1 MKILLLGKNGQVGWV
16 LQRSLAALGDVVAL
30 DRPGTAELCGDLE
43 DLAGIATTIRQLQPA
58 VIVNAAA
65 YTLVDKAETEPELA
79 QRINADA
86 PALLAQEAAK
96 IGAWLVHYSTDY
108 VFDGSGNKPWQEEDP
123 TGPLSVYGATKRA
136 GEQAILASGA
146 KALIFRTS
154 WVYAARGHNFVK
166 TMLRL
171 AQEREALSVVADQ
184 IGAPTSADLIADVTA
199 LALSRVLN
207 DPGSAQLSG
216 LYHLVAAGE
225 DSWCGFAR
233 YALAEAERAGVAL
246 KVGPDQVGAI
256 STADYPTAAPRPLN
270 SRLCTQKL
278 EHTFRL
284 KMPPWQ
290 AGVERMLQEFLK

>member
-1 MKILLLGKNGQVGWV
+1 M
-16 LQRSLAALGDVVAL
+16 
-30 DRPGTAELCGDLE
+30 
-43 DLAGIATTIRQLQPA
+43 QPA

-65 YTLVDKAETEPELA
+65 YTLVDKAEEEPELA
-79 QRINADA
+79 QRLNADA
-86 PALLAQEAAK
+86 PALLAQEAARL
-96 IGAWLVHYSTDY
+96 GAWLVHYSTDY
-108 VFDGSGNKPWQEEDP
+108 VFDGSGDRPWQEDDP

-154 WVYAARGHNFVK
+154 WVYATRGHNFVK

-171 AQEREALSVVADQ
+171 AQEREAMGIVADQ

-199 LALSRVLN
+199 LAISRVLGEA
-207 DPGSAQLSG
+207 DDSSLAG

-233 YALAEAERAGVAL
+233 YALAEAERAGIAL
-246 KVGPDQVGAI
+246 RLARSSCVVSPRAN
-256 STADYPTAAPRPLN
+256 TRPRPPP
-270 SRLCTQKL
+270 TQLAAVCRKL
-278 EHTFRL
+278 EQTFRL

-290 AGVERMLQEFLK
+290 AGVHRMLQELLNKEIK